1 MATVIEEFVAKLG
14 WDVDTKGIDQFEKSV
29 QTTSADFDELV
40 NKAKLADAAANQIDA
55 KGIKTVDAN
64 VVNAGISMQQFNR
77 QLKDAGIEY
86 NVLIEKAKK
95 FATWVSVGVG
105 AVSAATVAINQHTTE
120 QTNLARSVG
129 LSADSLIAWTGVVK
143 EIGFQADNVV
153 DLVEEM
159 NNKIGEKAGLGK
171 MTAVEE
177 SFKLLKLDFKTI
189 RKLKPEEQFFKIL
202 DAAKELKDVQKAVS
216 AVDMLL
222 GGEANKILGFL
233 RTQEESLEEI
243 IKRRKALILLDE
255 EGREGALKFTR
266 AWGLFA
272 GVVSSLGQQFA
283 GLLGDTLTPAA
294 NTFIDFVA
302 ANRKLIRVETKKWV
316 ERVSK
321 VLKFFFGILKE
332 IILLVQKV
340 TKSLGGFDNALKILA
355 ITLATL
361 KAVQIFRAIQIA
373 IKGVTVAQT
382 LLTAATKAFAAI
394 KTLGLVAGI
403 ALLILVV
410 EDLYH
415 WITGGNSLLKELS
428 REFEGIIGGVV
439 ERLAGVFGITKDE
452 LDLLMVRAL
461 EDVVEFF
468 TGIFDSSVEMV
479 EKVIGAFDKLFTGS
493 EDVFTRILNFAMT
506 TAKAISDGWLAVFN
520 NLIDTIVGGVQRLIN
535 KVPFLADLVAGG
547 KDFLSGIRA
556 QVSPLTDMLSG
567 KATVIKEGVQGVIGG
582 VTAPTTALAQAGNVQ
597 NQTSRVN
604 VENKIN
610 VTQLPGEDGANFATR
625 VARVIE
631 ESTATAVRNNQTGVV
646 Y

>member
-14 WDVDTKGIDQFEKSV
+14 WDVDTSGIEK
-29 QTTSADFDELV
+29 FDKQLEETGV
-40 NKAKLADAAANQIDA
+40 TFDNMVDKAKNFAAWV
-55 KGIKTVDAN
+55 G
-64 VVNAGISMQQFNR
+64 AGI
-77 QLKDAGIEY
+77 
-86 NVLIEKAKK
+86 
-95 FATWVSVGVG
+95 G
-105 AVSAATVAINQHTTE
+105 AISAATVAINQHTTE

-177 SFKLLKLDFKTI
+177 SFKLLKLDFKEI

-202 DAAKELKDVQKAVS
+202 DAAKELKDTQKAVS

-233 RTQEESLEEI
+233 RTQEESLETI
-243 IKRRKALILLDE
+243 IERRKALIMLDE
-255 EGREGALKFTR
+255 EGREGALRFTR
-266 AWGLFA
+266 VWSMFSGILA
-272 GVVSSLGQQFA
+272 SLGQQFA
-283 GLLGDTLTPAA
+283 GLLGDALTPML
-294 NTFIDFVA
+294 NKFVDFVA
-302 ANRKLIRVETKKWV
+302 ANRKLIRTETKKWV

-321 VLKFFFGILKE
+321 VLKFFFTILKE
-332 IILLVQKV
+332 IVAQIQKV
-340 TKSLGGFDNALKILA
+340 VKALGGFDNALKVLGVTIA
-355 ITLATL
+355 AL
-361 KAVQIFRAIQIA
+361 KAVQAFTAIQAA
-373 IKGVTVAQT
+373 IKGVTAAQI
-382 LLTAATKAFAAI
+382 LLTGATKAFAAI
-394 KTLGLVAGI
+394 KTLGLMAGV
-403 ALLILVV
+403 ALLILVI

-439 ERLAGVFGITKDE
+439 ERLAGVFGMTKDE

-479 EKVIGAFDKLFTGS
+479 EKIIGAFDELINGS
-493 EDVFTRILNFAMT
+493 EDVFSRILKFAMD
-506 TAKAISDGWLAVFN
+506 TAKAIGEGWLAVFN
-520 NLIDTIVGGVQRLIN
+520 NIVDTILGSVRRLVS
-535 KVPFLADLVAGG
+535 KVPFLGDLVAGG
-547 KDFLSGIRA
+547 KTFI
-556 QVSPLTDMLSG
+556 QETF
-567 KATVIKEGVQGVIGG
+567 QGTPGG
-582 VTAPTTALAQAGNVQ
+582 VTAPATALAQAANVQ
-597 NQTSRVN
+597 NQTSRMN
-604 VENKIN
+604 VENNIN
-610 VTQLPGEDGANFATR
+610 VTQLPGEDGTGFANR
-625 VARVIE
+625 VAKVIE